1 MPIED
6 GCKPNTSSCVDTAS
20 LHALVPGLLDY
31 LVEQE
36 QVPPC
41 QTIGGQ
47 LMCGIARLD
56 DFERALV
63 ADAARP
69 MASTAAILMMTIIW
83 MLNQQVGDNWA
94 LRSTT
99 PRPRRLMSPTELTRP
114 IRRML
119 VFAYHAAYT
128 NKGRVPRADIGISLE
143 IALTSLCRIV
153 DLLQLPVRVEL
164 EAMAVAGHD
173 D

>member
-1 MPIED
+1 MD
-6 GCKPNTSSCVDTAS
+6 TTS
-20 LHALVPGLLDY
+20 LRALVPGLLDY

-47 LMCGIARLD
+47 LMCSIVRLD
-56 DFERALV
+56 ALEC
-63 ADAARP
+63 ALIAELTGP
-69 MASTAAILMMTIIW
+69 MASRAAMLMVTIIW

-99 PRPRRLMSPTELTRP
+99 PAPSRFASPAELTRP

-128 NKGRVPRADIGISLE
+128 NKARVPRADIGISLE
-143 IALTSLCRIV
+143 IALTSLCRVI
-153 DLLQLPVRVEL
+153 DLLQLPVRAEL